1 MSSITANTILVFLA
15 KHTLILKNCTQQWIL
30 RNTSRKYSN
39 MKILLLRTFSKYG
52 SPEEVGK
59 AKPEPSQAPNI

>member
-1 MSSITANTILVFLA
+1 
-15 KHTLILKNCTQQWIL
+15 
-30 RNTSRKYSN
+30 
-39 MKILLLRTFSKYG
+39 MKILPLRTFGKYG